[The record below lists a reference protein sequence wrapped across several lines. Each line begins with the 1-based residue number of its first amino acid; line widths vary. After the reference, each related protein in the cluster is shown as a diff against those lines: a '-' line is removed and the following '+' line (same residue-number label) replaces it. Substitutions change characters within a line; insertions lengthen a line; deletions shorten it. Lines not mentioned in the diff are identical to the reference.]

1 MAIIEVEKL
10 KTEEKKPKE
19 PVRVRG
25 LPFFPHFLLREVV
38 VMCLIAGALILLA
51 SFYPASLQKPADPFK
66 TPPSIYPEW
75 YFLYVFGFLKFFTA
89 ENIHNLIRIR
99 IDPEIAKGLGV
110 ILPMVVWYGLLIL
123 VPFID
128 RNPSSELRKRK
139 VAVAL
144 GIIALLGVLYFTY
157 YSIVYH

>member
-1 MAIIEVEKL
+1 MAIIEVEKHEIE
-10 KTEEKKPKE
+10 EEKHE

-38 VMCLIAGALILLA
+38 VMCIIAGSLIMLA
-51 SFYPASLQKPADPFK
+51 AVYPAGLLTPADPFT
-66 TPPSIYPEW
+66 TPSPIFPEW
-75 YFLYVFGFLKFFTA
+75 YFLYVFGFLKFWTFNIGPIPAKVIGVTA
-89 ENIHNLIRIR
+89 
-99 IDPEIAKGLGV
+99 
-110 ILPMVVWYGLLIL
+110 PMVLWYGLLIL

-128 RNPSSELRKRK
+128 RNPSTDIRKRK

-144 GIIALLGVLYFTY
+144 GVIALLGVLYFTY

>member
-1 MAIIEVEKL
+1 MAIIEVEKHEV
-10 KTEEKKPKE
+10 EEQKQE

-38 VMCLIAGALILLA
+38 VMCIIAGGLIFLA
-51 SFYPASLQKPADPFK
+51 SIYPTSLLKPADPFE
-66 TPPSIYPEW
+66 TPSPIYPEW
-75 YFLYVFGFLKFFTA
+75 YFLYVFGFLKFWTWD
-89 ENIHNLIRIR
+89 IGPI
-99 IDPEIAKGLGV
+99 PAKIIGV
-110 ILPMVVWYGLLIL
+110 TVPMVLWYGILIL

-128 RNPSSELRKRK
+128 RNPSTDIRKRK

-144 GIIALLGVLYFTY
+144 GIIVLIGILYFTY

>member
-1 MAIIEVEKL
+1 MAIIEVEKHEV
-10 KTEEKKPKE
+10 EEQKQE

-38 VMCLIAGALILLA
+38 VMCLIAGGLIFLA
-51 SFYPASLQKPADPFK
+51 SIYPTSLLKPADPFE
-66 TPPSIYPEW
+66 TPSPIYPEW
-75 YFLYVFGFLKFFTA
+75 YFLYVFGFLKFWTWD
-89 ENIHNLIRIR
+89 IGPI
-99 IDPEIAKGLGV
+99 PAKIIGV
-110 ILPMVVWYGLLIL
+110 TVPMVLWYGLLIL

-128 RNPSSELRKRK
+128 RNPSSDIRERK

-144 GIIALLGVLYFTY
+144 GIIVLIGILYFTY

>member
-1 MAIIEVEKL
+1 MALIEVEKHEV
-10 KTEEKKPKE
+10 EEEQMPE

-38 VMCLIAGALILLA
+38 VMCLIAGGLVLLA
-51 SFYPASLQKPADPFK
+51 SVFPAGLLKPADPFD
-66 TPPSIYPEW
+66 TPTPIYPEW
-75 YFLYVFGFLKFFTA
+75 YFLYVFGFLKFWTW
-89 ENIHNLIRIR
+89 NIGPI
-99 IDPEIAKGLGV
+99 PAKIIGV
-110 ILPMVVWYGLLIL
+110 TVPMVLWYGLLIL

-128 RNPSSELRKRK
+128 RNPSTDIRKRK

-144 GIIALLGVLYFTY
+144 GVIALLGVLYFTY

>member
-1 MAIIEVEKL
+1 MAIIEVEKHEV
-10 KTEEKKPKE
+10 EEQKQE

-38 VMCLIAGALILLA
+38 VMCLIAGGLILLA
-51 SFYPASLQKPADPFK
+51 SIYPASLLKPADPFD
-66 TPPSIYPEW
+66 TPSPIYPEW
-75 YFLYVFGFLKFFTA
+75 YFLYVFGFLKFWTWDVGP
-89 ENIHNLIRIR
+89 I
-99 IDPEIAKGLGV
+99 PAKIIGV
-110 ILPMVVWYGLLIL
+110 TVPMVLWYGLLIL

-128 RNPSSELRKRK
+128 RNPSTDIGKRK

-144 GIIALLGVLYFTY
+144 GVIVLIGILYFTY

>member
-1 MAIIEVEKL
+1 MAIIEVEKHEV
-10 KTEEKKPKE
+10 EEKQE

-38 VMCLIAGALILLA
+38 VMCMIAGMLILLA
-51 SFYPASLQKPADPFK
+51 SIYPASLLKPADPFD
-66 TPPSIYPEW
+66 TPSPIFPEW
-75 YFLYVFGFLKFFTA
+75 YFLYVFGFLKFWTWDLGP
-89 ENIHNLIRIR
+89 I
-99 IDPEIAKGLGV
+99 PAKIVGV
-110 ILPMVVWYGLLIL
+110 TVPMVLWYGLLLL

-128 RNPSSELRKRK
+128 RNPSTELRKRK

-144 GIIALLGVLYFTY
+144 GVIALIGVLYFTY

>member
-1 MAIIEVEKL
+1 MAIIEVEKH
-10 KTEEKKPKE
+10 KVEEKQE

-38 VMCLIAGALILLA
+38 VMCMIAGMLILLA
-51 SFYPASLQKPADPFK
+51 SIYPASLLKPADPFD
-66 TPPSIYPEW
+66 TPSPIFPEW
-75 YFLYVFGFLKFFTA
+75 YFLYVFGFLKFWTWDVGP
-89 ENIHNLIRIR
+89 I
-99 IDPEIAKGLGV
+99 PAKIVGV
-110 ILPMVVWYGLLIL
+110 TVPMVLWYGLLIL

-128 RNPSSELRKRK
+128 RNPSTELRKRK

-144 GIIALLGVLYFTY
+144 GVIALAAVLYFTY